1 MAGAREAT
9 IHLNRFEEWP
19 ASRGCKDAADRAVR
33 AALAEGPPQEAAAGK
48 DDAAELS
55 VTCVSRDEIRELNRR
70 YLSRDAP
77 TDVIAFELGDPD
89 QLLGDVYLSPEVAE
103 REAGERGID
112 PSVEVLRL
120 VIHGVLHV
128 MGWDHPEG
136 DDREESRMYRVQEQL
151 LAGVTG
157 P

>member
-1 MAGAREAT
+1 MAGSQEAT

-19 ASRGCKDAADRAVR
+19 ASRDCRETAADAVR
-33 AALAEGPPQEAAAGK
+33 AALAQGPPREAGDK
-48 DDAAELS
+48 SEGGAEVS
-55 VTCVSRDEIRELNRR
+55 VTCVSLEEIRDLNRR

-103 REAGERGID
+103 SEAGERGID

-120 VIHGVLHV
+120 VIHGVLHL

-136 DDREESRMYRVQEQL
+136 GDREESRMYRVQEQL